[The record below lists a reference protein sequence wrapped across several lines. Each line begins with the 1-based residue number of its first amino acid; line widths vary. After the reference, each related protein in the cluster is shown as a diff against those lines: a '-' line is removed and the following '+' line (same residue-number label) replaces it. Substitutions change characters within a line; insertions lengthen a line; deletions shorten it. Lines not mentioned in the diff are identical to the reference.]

1 MCLILVAWQS
11 HPDYAL
17 VVAGNRDEF
26 YVRPAA
32 AAHWWQDAPEVLG
45 GRDLAEVI
53 GDAGTWMGI
62 AGGNV
67 QHGQHAQPGQQGLE
81 GARFAAL
88 TNYRAPSEKRTDAR
102 SRGELVAHFLRG
114 DQSPHDYLHDLA
126 SDHGAYNGFN
136 LLASDLHDL
145 WWYSNRSKSRKPQRL
160 KPGLYGLSNALLD
173 TPWPKVRS
181 RVGAMCEVLAADR
194 GQVGSNVEPYLQL
207 LADER
212 QAPDWELPSTGV
224 APEWEKLLSS
234 AFIRSPNYGT
244 RASTVLRVRHDG
256 RFDYV
261 ERSFDA
267 DGQTGEVSYR
277 GRLNV
282 ARDTGTVP
290 APR

>member
-26 YVRPAA
+26 YARPAA
-32 AAHWWQDAPEVLG
+32 AAHWWHDAPEVLG

-53 GDAGTWMGI
+53 GDAGTWMGV
-62 AGGNV
+62 AN
-67 QHGQHAQPGQQGLE
+67 AESPE
-81 GARFAAL
+81 WPDDSRARFAAL

-102 SRGELVAHFLRG
+102 SRGELVSHFLRG
-114 DQSPHDYLHDLA
+114 NQTPDEYLHDLA
-126 SDHGAYNGFN
+126 RAHGAYNGFN

-145 WWYSNRSKSRKPQRL
+145 WWYSNRSKSRQPQKL

-173 TPWPKVRS
+173 TPWTKVRS

-194 GQVGSNVEPYLQL
+194 GQLGSSAEPYLQL
-207 LADER
+207 LADEK

-234 AFIRSPNYGT
+234 AFIRSPSYGT

-267 DGQTGEVSYR
+267 DGQSGEVAYE

-282 ARDTGTVP
+282 ARDKGTVP

>member
-26 YVRPAA
+26 YARPAA
-32 AAHWWQDAPEVLG
+32 PAQWWQDAPQVLG

-53 GDAGTWMGI
+53 GEAGTWMGI
-62 AGGNV
+62 SGDG
-67 QHGQHAQPGQQGLE
+67 
-81 GARFAAL
+81 RFAAL

-102 SRGELVAHFLRG
+102 SRGELVSGYLRG
-114 DQSPHDYLHDLA
+114 QESPEEYLSTLA
-126 SDHGAYNGFN
+126 GDSGAYNGFN
-136 LLASDLHDL
+136 LLASDLHEL
-145 WWYSNRSKSRKPQRL
+145 WWYSNRAPGRQPQRL
-160 KPGLYGLSNALLD
+160 RPGLYGLSNALLD

-181 RVGAMCEVLAADR
+181 RVGALAEALAADT
-194 GQVGSNVEPYLQL
+194 GHATASATPYLDL

-212 QAPDWELPSTGV
+212 QAADFELPATGV

-234 AFIRSPNYGT
+234 AFIRSPHYGT

-256 RFDYV
+256 RFDFS
-261 ERSFDA
+261 ERSFNAGGKIGD
-267 DGQTGEVSYR
+267 VSFR
-277 GRLNV
+277 GKLNL
-282 ARDTGTVP
+282 ARDIGTVQ

>member
-11 HPDYAL
+11 HPDYPL
-17 VVAGNRDEF
+17 VVAANRDEF
-26 YVRPAA
+26 YARPAA
-32 AAHWWQDAPEVLG
+32 PADWWRDAPGVLG

-62 AGGNV
+62 AGA
-67 QHGQHAQPGQQGLE
+67 QHGQDSPV

-114 DQSPHDYLHDLA
+114 DQTPADYLHDLA
-126 SDHGAYNGFN
+126 GDHGAYNGFN
-136 LLASDLHDL
+136 LLTSDLHDL
-145 WWYSNRSKSRKPQRL
+145 WWYSNRSKSRVPQRL
-160 KPGLYGLSNALLD
+160 TPGLYGLSNALLD

-194 GQVGSNVEPYLQL
+194 GQIGSNVESYLQL
-207 LADER
+207 LADDR

-244 RASTVLRVRHDG
+244 RASTVLRVMHDG
-256 RFDYV
+256 RFDFV

-277 GRLNV
+277 GRLNL

>member
-26 YVRPAA
+26 YARPAA
-32 AAHWWQDAPEVLG
+32 AAHWWQDAPGVLA

-62 AGGNV
+62 AN
-67 QHGQHAQPGQQGLE
+67 AQSSEWPDE
-81 GARFAAL
+81 SRARFAAL

-102 SRGELVAHFLRG
+102 SRGELVSHFLRG
-114 DQSPHDYLHDLA
+114 DQTPADYLHELA
-126 SDHGAYNGFN
+126 GAHSAYNGFN
-136 LLASDLHDL
+136 LLTSDLHDL
-145 WWYSNRSKSRKPQRL
+145 WWYSNRSKTRQPQKL

-181 RVGAMCEVLAADR
+181 RVGALCEVLAADR
-194 GQVGSNVEPYLQL
+194 GQLASSPEPYLQL
-207 LADER
+207 LAEDR

-234 AFIRSPNYGT
+234 AFIRSPSYGT
-244 RASTVLRVRHDG
+244 RASTVLRVKHDG

-267 DGQTGEVSYR
+267 EGQTGEVSYQ
-277 GRLNV
+277 GRLDV
-282 ARDTGTVP
+282 TRDTGTVP

>member
-26 YVRPAA
+26 YARPAA
-32 AAHWWQDAPEVLG
+32 AAQWWQDAPEVLG
-45 GRDLAEVI
+45 GRDMAEVI
-53 GDAGTWMGI
+53 GEPGTWMGV
-62 AGGNV
+62 ATANAQRG
-67 QHGQHAQPGQQGLE
+67 HA

-102 SRGELVAHFLRG
+102 SRGELVSHFLRG
-114 DQSPHDYLHDLA
+114 DQSPDEYLHALA

-145 WWYSNRSKSRKPQRL
+145 WWYSNRSPSRQPQRL

-181 RVGAMCEVLAADR
+181 RVGAMCEVLAADS
-194 GQVGSNVEPYLQL
+194 GQATASVEPYLQL

-212 QAPDWELPSTGV
+212 QAADWELPSTGV

-244 RASTVLRVRHDG
+244 RASTLLRVRHDG
-256 RFDYV
+256 RFDFC

-267 DGQTGEVSYR
+267 NGQTGEVSYR
-277 GRLNV
+277 GHLKV

>member
-26 YVRPAA
+26 YARPAA
-32 AAHWWQDAPEVLG
+32 AAHWWQDAPGVLG

-62 AGGNV
+62 AGGDA
-67 QHGQHAQPGQQGLE
+67 QHGHHGAHLPGP
-81 GARFAAL
+81 RFAAL
-88 TNYRAPSEKRTDAR
+88 TNYRAPSEKRIDAR

-114 DQSPHDYLHDLA
+114 HQTPEEYLHDLA
-126 SDHGAYNGFN
+126 GAHGAYNGFN

-145 WWYSNRSKSRKPQRL
+145 WWYSNRSKSRQPQKL

-181 RVGAMCEVLAADR
+181 RVGALCEVLAADR
-194 GQVGSNVEPYLQL
+194 GQLGSSPEAYLQM

-212 QAPDWELPSTGV
+212 QAPDWELPDTGV
-224 APEWEKLLSS
+224 AADWEKLLSS
-234 AFIRSPNYGT
+234 AFIRSPSYGT
-244 RASTVLRVRHDG
+244 RASTVLRVKHDG
-256 RFDYV
+256 RFDFV

-267 DGQTGEVSYR
+267 DGQTGEVSYQ

-282 ARDTGTVP
+282 ARDTGTIP

>member
-32 AAHWWQDAPEVLG
+32 AVHWWQDAPQVLA

-53 GDAGTWMGI
+53 GEPGTWMGVN
-62 AGGNV
+62 ADG
-67 QHGQHAQPGQQGLE
+67 
-81 GARFAAL
+81 RFAAL

-102 SRGELVAHFLRG
+102 SRGELVAGFLHG
-114 DQSPHDYLHDLA
+114 HDAPFDYLDGLA
-126 SDHGAYNGFN
+126 GQDGCYNGFN
-136 LLASDLHDL
+136 LLACDLREL
-145 WWYSNRSKSRKPQRL
+145 WWYSNRSATRQPQKLR
-160 KPGLYGLSNALLD
+160 PGLYGLSNALLD

-181 RVGAMCEVLAADR
+181 RVGALAEVLAADSGR
-194 GQVGSNVEPYLQL
+194 ADASAEPYLRM

-212 QAPDWELPSTGV
+212 QAADFELPSTGV

-234 AFIRSPNYGT
+234 AFIRSQSYGT

-256 RFDYV
+256 RFDLS

-267 DGQTGEVSYR
+267 NGRIGEVSYH
-277 GRLNV
+277 GKLNLP
-282 ARDTGTVP
+282 RDTRIVQ

>member
-53 GDAGTWMGI
+53 GDAGTWMGV
-62 AGGNV
+62 AN
-67 QHGQHAQPGQQGLE
+67 AESPE
-81 GARFAAL
+81 WPDDPRARFAAL

-102 SRGELVAHFLRG
+102 SRGELVSHFLRG
-114 DQSPHDYLHDLA
+114 NQTPDEYLHDLA
-126 SDHGAYNGFN
+126 RAPGAYNGFN

-145 WWYSNRSKSRKPQRL
+145 WWYSNRSKSRQPQKL

-181 RVGAMCEVLAADR
+181 RVGALCEVLAADR
-194 GQVGSNVEPYLQL
+194 GQPGASAEPYLQL
-207 LADER
+207 LADEK

-267 DGQTGEVSYR
+267 GGKIGEVSYE
-277 GRLNV
+277 GRLKV
-282 ARDTGTVP
+282 ASDTGTVP

>member
-32 AAHWWQDAPEVLG
+32 PAHWWQEASPVLA
-45 GRDLAEVI
+45 GRDMADVI
-53 GDAGTWMGI
+53 GEPGTWMGV
-62 AGGNV
+62 AG
-67 QHGQHAQPGQQGLE
+67 E
-81 GARFAAL
+81 GRFAAL

-102 SRGELVAHFLRG
+102 SRGELVAGFLRG
-114 DQSPHDYLHDLA
+114 HQAPSDYL
-126 SDHGAYNGFN
+126 GALTGADGCYNGFN
-136 LLASDLHDL
+136 LLASDLNEL
-145 WWYSNRSKSRKPQRL
+145 WWYSNRSASRQPERL
-160 KPGLYGLSNALLD
+160 RPGLYGLSNALLD

-181 RVGAMCEVLAADR
+181 RVGALAEVLAADT
-194 GQVGSNVEPYLQL
+194 GHANASAEPYLQL
-207 LADER
+207 LGDER
-212 QAPDWELPSTGV
+212 QAANFELPSTGV
-224 APEWEKLLSS
+224 SPEWEKLLSS

-256 RFDYV
+256 RFDFS

-267 DGQTGEVSYR
+267 NGQTGEVSYR
-277 GRLNV
+277 GKLNL

>member
-1 MCLILVAWQS
+1 
-11 HPDYAL
+11 
-17 VVAGNRDEF
+17 
-26 YVRPAA
+26 
-32 AAHWWQDAPEVLG
+32 VLG

-53 GDAGTWMGI
+53 GEPGTWMGI
-62 AGGNV
+62 AGADA
-67 QHGQHAQPGQQGLE
+67 QHAGHAHP

-102 SRGELVAHFLRG
+102 SRGELVSQFLRG
-114 DQSPHDYLHDLA
+114 NQSADEYLHALA
-126 SDHGAYNGFN
+126 GDHGAYNGFN

-145 WWYSNRSKSRKPQRL
+145 WWYSNRSPSRQPQRL

-181 RVGAMCEVLAADR
+181 RVGAMCEVLAADS
-194 GQVGSNVEPYLQL
+194 GQPTASAEPYLQL
-207 LADER
+207 LADDR
-212 QAPDWELPSTGV
+212 QAPDWELPRTGV

-234 AFIRSPNYGT
+234 SFIRSPSYGT
-244 RASTVLRVRHDG
+244 RASTLLRVRHDG
-256 RFDYV
+256 RFDFS

-267 DGQTGEVSYR
+267 NGPTGEVMYR

-282 ARDTGTVP
+282 ARDPGTVP

>member
-26 YVRPAA
+26 YARPAA
-32 AAHWWQDAPEVLG
+32 AAHWWQDAHEVLG

-53 GDAGTWMGI
+53 GDAGTWMGV
-62 AGGNV
+62 AN
-67 QHGQHAQPGQQGLE
+67 AESPE
-81 GARFAAL
+81 WPDDSRARFAAL

-102 SRGELVAHFLRG
+102 SRGELVSHFLRG
-114 DQSPHDYLHDLA
+114 NQTADEYLHDLA
-126 SDHGAYNGFN
+126 RAPGAYNGFN

-145 WWYSNRSKSRKPQRL
+145 WWYSNRSKSRQPQKL

-194 GQVGSNVEPYLQL
+194 GQSGSDPEPYLQL
-207 LADER
+207 LADEK

-234 AFIRSPNYGT
+234 AFIRSPSYGT

-256 RFDYV
+256 RFDFV

-267 DGQTGEVSYR
+267 DGKTGEVSYQ
-277 GRLNV
+277 GRLKV

>member
-26 YVRPAA
+26 YARPAA
-32 AAHWWQDAPEVLG
+32 PAHWWQDAPEVLA

-62 AGGNV
+62 AGADARSGR
-67 QHGQHAQPGQQGLE
+67 

-102 SRGELVAHFLRG
+102 SRGELVSHFLRG
-114 DQSPHDYLHDLA
+114 DQTPDEYLHDLA
-126 SDHGAYNGFN
+126 GAHGAYNGFN

-145 WWYSNRSKSRKPQRL
+145 WWYSNRSKSRQPQRL

-181 RVGAMCEVLAADR
+181 RVGALCEVLAADR
-194 GQVGSNVEPYLQL
+194 GQLGGSPDPYLQL
-207 LADER
+207 LADAR

-256 RFDYV
+256 RFDFV

-277 GRLNV
+277 GRLDL

>member
-17 VVAGNRDEF
+17 VVAANRDEF
-26 YVRPAA
+26 YARPAA
-32 AAHWWQDAPEVLG
+32 AAHWWQDAPTVLG

-62 AGGNV
+62 AGA
-67 QHGQHAQPGQQGLE
+67 QHGQDSPV

-114 DQSPHDYLHDLA
+114 NQTPDEYLHDLA
-126 SDHGAYNGFN
+126 GDHGAYNGFN
-136 LLASDLHDL
+136 LLASDLHEL

-181 RVGAMCEVLAADR
+181 RVGALCEVLAADR
-194 GQVGSNVEPYLQL
+194 GQIGSSVEPYLQM

-244 RASTVLRVRHDG
+244 RASSVLRVLHDG
-256 RFDYV
+256 RFDFI

-277 GRLNV
+277 GRLNL

>member
-26 YVRPAA
+26 YARPAA
-32 AAHWWQDAPEVLG
+32 PAQWWQDAPEVLA

-53 GDAGTWMGI
+53 GDAGTWMGV
-62 AGGNV
+62 AGADA
-67 QHGQHAQPGQQGLE
+67 HGARGARS
-81 GARFAAL
+81 ARFAAL
-88 TNYRAPSEKRTDAR
+88 TNYRAPSEKRMDAR
-102 SRGELVAHFLRG
+102 SRGELVSHFLRG
-114 DQSPHDYLHDLA
+114 EQTPDEYLHELA
-126 SDHGAYNGFN
+126 GAHGAYNGFN

-145 WWYSNRSKSRKPQRL
+145 WWFSNRSKSRQPQRL
-160 KPGLYGLSNALLD
+160 KPGVYGLSNALLD

-194 GQVGSNVEPYLQL
+194 GQFASGPEPYLQL
-207 LADER
+207 LADRR
-212 QAPDWELPSTGV
+212 QAPDWELPTTGV

-234 AFIRSPNYGT
+234 AFIRSPHYGT

-256 RFDYV
+256 RFDFV

-277 GRLNV
+277 GRLDL

>member
-26 YVRPAA
+26 YARPAA

-62 AGGNV
+62 AGGDA
-67 QHGQHAQPGQQGLE
+67 HHARHAP

-114 DQSPHDYLHDLA
+114 EQTPDEYLHELA
-126 SDHGAYNGFN
+126 GAHGAYNGFN

-145 WWYSNRSKSRKPQRL
+145 WWYSNRSKSRQPQKL
-160 KPGLYGLSNALLD
+160 KPGLYGMSNALLD

-181 RVGAMCEVLAADR
+181 RVGALCEVLAADR
-194 GQVGSNVEPYLQL
+194 GQLGASPEPYLQL
-207 LADER
+207 LADAR

-234 AFIRSPNYGT
+234 AFIRSPSYGT
-244 RASTVLRVRHDG
+244 RASTVLRVKHDG
-256 RFDYV
+256 RFDFV

-267 DGQTGEVSYR
+267 DGQTGEVAYQ

-282 ARDTGTVP
+282 ARDPGTVP

>member
-26 YVRPAA
+26 YARPAA
-32 AAHWWQDAPEVLG
+32 AAHWWQDAPEVLA

-53 GDAGTWMGI
+53 GDAGTWMGV
-62 AGGNV
+62 AN
-67 QHGQHAQPGQQGLE
+67 AASSEWPGDSR
-81 GARFAAL
+81 ARFAAL

-114 DQSPHDYLHDLA
+114 EQTPDEYLHELA
-126 SDHGAYNGFN
+126 GAHGAYNGFN

-145 WWYSNRSKSRKPQRL
+145 WWYSNRSKTRQPQKL

-181 RVGAMCEVLAADR
+181 RVGALCEVLAADR
-194 GQVGSNVEPYLQL
+194 GQFGSDAEPYLQM
-207 LADER
+207 LADEK

-234 AFIRSPNYGT
+234 SFIRSPHYGT

-267 DGQTGEVSYR
+267 DGRTGEVSYQ

-282 ARDTGTVP
+282 TRDTGTVP

>member
-26 YVRPAA
+26 YARPAA
-32 AAHWWQDAPEVLG
+32 AAHWWQDAPQVLG

-53 GDAGTWMGI
+53 GEPGTWMGI
-62 AGGNV
+62 AGADA
-67 QHGQHAQPGQQGLE
+67 QHAGHAGHGHA

-102 SRGELVAHFLRG
+102 SRGELVSQFLRG
-114 DQSPHDYLHDLA
+114 DQSAEEYLHALA
-126 SDHGAYNGFN
+126 GDHGAYNGFN

-145 WWYSNRSKSRKPQRL
+145 WWYSNRSPSRQPQRL
-160 KPGLYGLSNALLD
+160 KPGLYGLSNPLLD

-181 RVGAMCEVLAADR
+181 RVGALCEVLAADS
-194 GQVGSNVEPYLQL
+194 GQASASAEPYLQL
-207 LADER
+207 LADDR
-212 QAPDWELPSTGV
+212 QAPDWELPRTGV

-234 AFIRSPNYGT
+234 SFIRSPNYGT
-244 RASTVLRVRHDG
+244 RASTLLRVRHDG
-256 RFDYV
+256 RFDFS

-267 DGQTGEVSYR
+267 NGPAGEVMYR

-282 ARDTGTVP
+282 ARDPGTVP

>member
-32 AAHWWQDAPEVLG
+32 PAHWWQEASQVLA
-45 GRDLAEVI
+45 GRDLADVI
-53 GDAGTWMGI
+53 GESGTWMGV
-62 AGGNV
+62 AG
-67 QHGQHAQPGQQGLE
+67 E
-81 GARFAAL
+81 GRFAAL

-102 SRGELVAHFLRG
+102 SRGELVAGFLRG
-114 DQSPHDYLHDLA
+114 HQGPADYL
-126 SDHGAYNGFN
+126 GALTGADGCYNGFN
-136 LLASDLHDL
+136 LLACDLHEL
-145 WWYSNRSKSRKPQRL
+145 WWYSNRSASRQPERL
-160 KPGLYGLSNALLD
+160 RPGLYGLSNALLD

-181 RVGAMCEVLAADR
+181 RVGALAEVLAADT
-194 GQVGSNVEPYLQL
+194 GHANASAAPYLQL

-212 QAPDWELPSTGV
+212 QAANFELPSTGV
-224 APEWEKLLSS
+224 SPEWEKLLSS

-256 RFDYV
+256 RFDFS

-267 DGQTGEVSYR
+267 NGQTGEVSYR
-277 GRLNV
+277 GKLNL

>member
-32 AAHWWQDAPEVLG
+32 PAHWWQDASQVLA
-45 GRDLAEVI
+45 GRDLADVI
-53 GDAGTWMGI
+53 GEPGTWMGV
-62 AGGNV
+62 AG
-67 QHGQHAQPGQQGLE
+67 E
-81 GARFAAL
+81 GRFAAL

-102 SRGELVAHFLRG
+102 SRGELVSGFLRG
-114 DQSPHDYLHDLA
+114 HDAPADYLGALA
-126 SDHGAYNGFN
+126 GADGCYNGFN
-136 LLASDLHDL
+136 LLTSDLHEL
-145 WWYSNRSKSRKPQRL
+145 WWYSNRSASRQPERL
-160 KPGLYGLSNALLD
+160 RPGLYGLSNALLD

-181 RVGAMCEVLAADR
+181 RVGALAEVLAADT
-194 GQVGSNVEPYLQL
+194 GHPNASAEPYLQL

-212 QAPDWELPSTGV
+212 KAADFELPSTGV
-224 APEWEKLLSS
+224 SPEWEKLLSS
-234 AFIRSPNYGT
+234 AFIRSANYGT

-256 RFDYV
+256 RFDLS

-267 DGQTGEVSYR
+267 SGQTGEVSYR
-277 GRLNV
+277 GKLNL

>member
-26 YVRPAA
+26 YARPAA
-32 AAHWWQDAPEVLG
+32 PAHWWQDASHVLA

-53 GDAGTWMGI
+53 GEPGTWMGV
-62 AGGNV
+62 AGDG
-67 QHGQHAQPGQQGLE
+67 
-81 GARFAAL
+81 RFAAL

-102 SRGELVAHFLRG
+102 SRGELVSGFLRG
-114 DQSPHDYLHDLA
+114 QDAPANYLGALA
-126 SDHGAYNGFN
+126 GSDGSYNGFN
-136 LLASDLHDL
+136 LLASDLNEL
-145 WWYSNRSKSRKPQRL
+145 WWYSNRSASRQPQRL
-160 KPGLYGLSNALLD
+160 RPGLYGLSNALLD

-181 RVGAMCEVLAADR
+181 RVGALAELLAADT
-194 GQVGSNVEPYLQL
+194 GHANASAEPYLKM
-207 LADER
+207 LADNR
-212 QAPDWELPSTGV
+212 QAADFELPSTGV

-234 AFIRSPNYGT
+234 AFIRSGNYGT

-256 RFDYV
+256 RFDLS

-267 DGQTGEVSYR
+267 SGQTGEVSYR
-277 GRLNV
+277 GKLNL